1 MRGLPAVAFA
11 TGEGGHAAEDR
22 MLHVWAWRADADE
35 AHGGS
40 PSEARREARTLTPW
54 REGSSGRAPTLTLWQ
69 EARTLTPWREGSNP
83 IPTTNPNP
91 KPNQEDEQLETQ
103 LRCVIDAHF
112 QH

>member
-35 AHGGS
+35 AHGRS

-54 REGSSGRAPTLTLWQ
+54 REAP
-69 EARTLTPWREGSNP
+69 TLTPWREGSNP
-83 IPTTNPNP
+83 DPVAPTHRPCRQP
-91 KPNQEDEQLETQ
+91 QP
-103 LRCVIDAHF
+103 
-112 QH
+112 

>member
-54 REGSSGRAPTLTLWQ
+54 REGSSGRAPTLTLWR
-69 EARTLTPWREGSNP
+69 EARTLTLCREGSNRHP
-83 IPTTNPNP
+83 VAGG
-91 KPNQEDEQLETQ
+91 L
-103 LRCVIDAHF
+103 
-112 QH
+112 

>member
-1 MRGLPAVAFA
+1 VRGLPAVAFA

-54 REGSSGRAPTLTLWQ
+54 REGSSGRAPTLTLWR
-69 EARTLTPWREGSNP
+69 EAPTLTLWREAPTLTLCREGSNRHP
-83 IPTTNPNP
+83 VAGG
-91 KPNQEDEQLETQ
+91 L
-103 LRCVIDAHF
+103 
-112 QH
+112 

>member
-54 REGSSGRAPTLTLWQ
+54 REGSSGRAPTLTLWR
-69 EARTLTPWREGSNP
+69 EARTLTLCREGSKALTLWREGSG
-83 IPTTNPNP
+83 
-91 KPNQEDEQLETQ
+91 LEP
-103 LRCVIDAHF
+103 
-112 QH
+112 

>member
-40 PSEARREARTLTPW
+40 PSEARR
-54 REGSSGRAPTLTLWQ
+54 G
-69 EARTLTPWREGSNP
+69 GSNP
-83 IPTTNPNP
+83 HPVAGG
-91 KPNQEDEQLETQ
+91 L
-103 LRCVIDAHF
+103 
-112 QH
+112 

>member
-40 PSEARREARTLTPW
+40 PSEARREARTLTPC
-54 REGSSGRAPTLTLWQ
+54 
-69 EARTLTPWREGSNP
+69 REGSNP
-83 IPTTNPNP
+83 IPTPNPNLSLTRRTSSSRP
-91 KPNQEDEQLETQ
+91 SSGASSTRTSNTNSNLSPLPLTRTSNPNL
-103 LRCVIDAHF
+103 
-112 QH
+112 